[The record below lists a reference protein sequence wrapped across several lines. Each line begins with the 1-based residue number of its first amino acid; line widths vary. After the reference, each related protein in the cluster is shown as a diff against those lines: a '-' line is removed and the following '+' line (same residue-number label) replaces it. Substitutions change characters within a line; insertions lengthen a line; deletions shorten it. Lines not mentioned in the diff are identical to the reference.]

1 MAYLGCLLIS
11 LGLFFM
17 LTGVLGVIR
26 FDAFF
31 SKVHASGTMD
41 SLATPLLIFGMALL
55 YGSVL
60 SVLKCLLIVLF
71 IWIGSATT
79 TYTLCKTKFK
89 ENDNTADN

>member
-41 SLATPLLIFGMALL
+41 S
-55 YGSVL
+55 
-60 SVLKCLLIVLF
+60 
-71 IWIGSATT
+71 
-79 TYTLCKTKFK
+79 
-89 ENDNTADN
+89 

>member
-41 SLATPLLIFGMALL
+41 SLATPLLIFEEPMN
-55 YGSVL
+55 
-60 SVLKCLLIVLF
+60 
-71 IWIGSATT
+71 TT
-79 TYTLCKTKFK
+79 RILTKIRSGR
-89 ENDNTADN
+89 DSWT